1 MKDLT
6 EQDFLS
12 GKVNLHIHTNY
23 SDGKADFKKVLDN
36 AKKNGYKLISI
47 TDHNTVEGHKH
58 YQDEILVT
66 GVEFDCWFGY
76 VFIHLLAYN
85 IDVNHPSLCPFLAKT
100 KAETATVKAEKKETA
115 AAKAIETKKDT
126 TKKLE
131 TKAAV
136 LVDTPEVQAEE
147 VKETVKKAA
156 KKVAAKADDTAE
168 KAVKTVKKA
177 AAKKT
182 AAKTTKKAELKTEF
196 FLQFS
201 GKEYTEKEILKK
213 VKDVWTKDL
222 KNKVGDMKDVKIYLK
237 PEESAAYYVVNG
249 DTTGRVDL

>member
-1 MKDLT
+1 MVT
-6 EQDFLS
+6 
-12 GKVNLHIHTNY
+12 
-23 SDGKADFKKVLDN
+23 KKT
-36 AKKNGYKLISI
+36 SS
-47 TDHNTVEGHKH
+47 T
-58 YQDEILVT
+58 
-66 GVEFDCWFGY
+66 
-76 VFIHLLAYN
+76 
-85 IDVNHPSLCPFLAKT
+85 T

-115 AAKAIETKKDT
+115 AAKAIETKKDK

-156 KKVAAKADDTAE
+156 KKVAAKAEDTAE

-177 AAKKT
+177 AKKT
-182 AAKTTKKAELKTEF
+182 AAKTTKKADLKTEF

>member
-1 MKDLT
+1 MVT
-6 EQDFLS
+6 
-12 GKVNLHIHTNY
+12 
-23 SDGKADFKKVLDN
+23 KKT
-36 AKKNGYKLISI
+36 SS
-47 TDHNTVEGHKH
+47 T
-58 YQDEILVT
+58 
-66 GVEFDCWFGY
+66 
-76 VFIHLLAYN
+76 
-85 IDVNHPSLCPFLAKT
+85 T

-147 VKETVKKAA
+147 TVKKAA
-156 KKVAAKADDTAE
+156 KKVAAKAEDTAE

-182 AAKTTKKAELKTEF
+182 AAKTTKKADLKTEF

-249 DTTGRVDL
+249 DTTGKIDL

>member
-1 MKDLT
+1 MVT
-6 EQDFLS
+6 
-12 GKVNLHIHTNY
+12 
-23 SDGKADFKKVLDN
+23 KKT
-36 AKKNGYKLISI
+36 SS
-47 TDHNTVEGHKH
+47 T
-58 YQDEILVT
+58 
-66 GVEFDCWFGY
+66 
-76 VFIHLLAYN
+76 
-85 IDVNHPSLCPFLAKT
+85 T
-100 KAETATVKAEKKETA
+100 KAETATVKAERKETA
-115 AAKAIETKKDT
+115 AAKAIETKKDK

-156 KKVAAKADDTAE
+156 KKVAAKAEDTAE
-168 KAVKTVKKA
+168 KAVKTVKK

-249 DTTGRVDL
+249 DTTGKIDL

>member
-1 MKDLT
+1 MVT
-6 EQDFLS
+6 
-12 GKVNLHIHTNY
+12 
-23 SDGKADFKKVLDN
+23 KKT
-36 AKKNGYKLISI
+36 SS
-47 TDHNTVEGHKH
+47 T
-58 YQDEILVT
+58 
-66 GVEFDCWFGY
+66 
-76 VFIHLLAYN
+76 
-85 IDVNHPSLCPFLAKT
+85 T

-156 KKVAAKADDTAE
+156 KKVAAKAEDTAE

-177 AAKKT
+177 

-201 GKEYTEKEILKK
+201 SKEYTEKEILKK

-249 DTTGRVDL
+249 DTTGKIDL

>member
-1 MKDLT
+1 MVT
-6 EQDFLS
+6 
-12 GKVNLHIHTNY
+12 
-23 SDGKADFKKVLDN
+23 KKTSSTTKTN
-36 AKKNGYKLISI
+36 AKAAEK
-47 TDHNTVEGHKH
+47 
-58 YQDEILVT
+58 
-66 GVEFDCWFGY
+66 
-76 VFIHLLAYN
+76 
-85 IDVNHPSLCPFLAKT
+85 
-100 KAETATVKAEKKETA
+100 KAETATVKTEKKETA

-147 VKETVKKAA
+147 VKETAKKAA
-156 KKVAAKADDTAE
+156 KKVAEKAADTAD

-177 AAKKT
+177 AKKTT
-182 AAKTTKKAELKTEF
+182 AAKTTKKAELKTEM

-201 GKEYTEKEILKK
+201 GKEYSEKEILKK

-237 PEESAAYYVVNG
+237 PEESAAYFVVN
-249 DTTGRVDL
+249 TNVTGKIDL